1 MKKKE
6 TNDFDIDE
14 LILKRVAAKK
24 NKDFA
29 EADKIRIF
37 LESHDILLEDTSSGT
52 IWRKK

>member
-1 MKKKE
+1 MKNISLK
-6 TNDFDIDE
+6 E

-37 LESHDILLEDTSSGT
+37 LESHDILLEDTSNGT